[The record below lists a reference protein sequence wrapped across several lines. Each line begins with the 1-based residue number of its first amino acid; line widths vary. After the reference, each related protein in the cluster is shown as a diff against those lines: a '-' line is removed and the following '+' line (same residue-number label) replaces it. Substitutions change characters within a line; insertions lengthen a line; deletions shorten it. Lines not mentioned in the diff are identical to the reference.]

1 MTAELVRYERHG
13 AVAMLSLCNPPL
25 NVITAD
31 VRVAFA
37 RTLQEI
43 RDLDE
48 VRALVLTGD
57 GDRSFCAGADLK
69 EEEGLSPATVRSF
82 LDEDRLVY
90 DAVSE
95 FPVPVVAAINGHCM
109 GGGFELALACDLR
122 IAHAD
127 AKLCAVGVKM
137 GLVVSTTRLTQLVG
151 PAVSSDIILTARTFT
166 GAEAEQ
172 LRIVTRAVPG
182 DAKVE
187 ALAWAQTIADRA
199 PMAVRRAK
207 RAIGEA
213 ADLPYEEAF
222 SRELDHFAALS
233 ATRDHK
239 EAIAAFFD
247 RRPPI
252 FENR

>member
-1 MTAELVRYERHG
+1 
-13 AVAMLSLCNPPL
+13 
-25 NVITAD
+25 
-31 VRVAFA
+31 
-37 RTLQEI
+37 

-137 GLVVSTTRLTQLVG
+137 GLVVST
-151 PAVSSDIILTARTFT
+151 
-166 GAEAEQ
+166 
-172 LRIVTRAVPG
+172 
-182 DAKVE
+182 
-187 ALAWAQTIADRA
+187 
-199 PMAVRRAK
+199 
-207 RAIGEA
+207 
-213 ADLPYEEAF
+213 
-222 SRELDHFAALS
+222 
-233 ATRDHK
+233 
-239 EAIAAFFD
+239 
-247 RRPPI
+247 
-252 FENR
+252 